1 MLGQL
6 IEEIEARKQTPLL
19 ALDFTFRP
27 QASLI
32 VLWALG
38 DAKTR
43 RVIERAHERAITKAL
58 RWLED
63 EVAETRWSSGRGR
76 AEDAGLGRRGVP
88 ASRQPGR
95 LPAPVLGA
103 FQICL
108 ITHPSGQ

>member
-1 MLGQL
+1 MLGQP

-38 DAKTR
+38 DDQTR
-43 RVIERAHERAITKAL
+43 RVIERAHERAVARAL

-76 AEDAGLGRRGVP
+76 AKTPSWSPPSGTTTTATASPP
-88 ASRQPGR
+88 ARPLPGPQPRPAPGR
-95 LPAPVLGA
+95 
-103 FQICL
+103 QR
-108 ITHPSGQ
+108 